1 MTVFIQKGDTPMSYR
16 QAVKRG
22 LRHFEAEKAYWQRE
36 QGIVESDPAYLAW
49 AAQWVAD
56 NAVNEANNLF
66 NHQLAAYRNALERLA
81 RYRLAD
87 GRPEVTNEQQAIDEQ
102 GQPVLDGETGEPVME
117 TVVVQTAI
125 DPLPATIEQ
134 PVYDPETGEQFYQ
147 AEGGYLIC
155 VANFADA
162 LLDIREVSS
171 ADDSA
176 RTYEAWTEHIPPEG
190 TPVLLELVPIR
201 DDRR

>member
-1 MTVFIQKGDTPMSYR
+1 MTVFIERGDAPMSYR

-66 NHQLAAYRNALERLA
+66 NHHLAAYRAAQARLA

-87 GRPEVTNEQQAIDEQ
+87 GRPEVTEQQQVIDEQ

-117 TVVVQTAI
+117 TVVVQAAI
-125 DPLPATIEQ
+125 EPLPATIEQ
-134 PVYDPETGEQFYQ
+134 PVYDPETGEQTGTEMVPNPEIVSDD
-147 AEGGYLIC
+147 AERAEAQSLI
-155 VANFADA
+155 D
-162 LLDIREVSS
+162 
-171 ADDSA
+171 
-176 RTYEAWTEHIPPEG
+176 G
-190 TPVLLELVPIR
+190 TPQEVADFENQT
-201 DDRR
+201 